1 MWILK
6 IPWGKMGPGKLGP
19 VSASVNTYILAS
31 SRTPNR
37 FASFPDL
44 CNMEDCDTL
53 GQWTAFFPSFSHFWN
68 FVTFKL
74 ENLLAC

>member
-31 SRTPNR
+31 SRTPKR
-37 FASFPDL
+37 FDSFPIFAIWRAVIHLDSGL
-44 CNMEDCDTL
+44 CIL
-53 GQWTAFFPSFSHFWN
+53 PQFS
-68 FVTFKL
+68 TF
-74 ENLLAC
+74 